1 MDKINYGEYIKKRR
15 VELNLSQSD
24 LANVLSCSYQA
35 ISKYEN
41 NSVKVDISLISKLAK
56 VLKVDLDSF
65 LAKKYEKNNNYCDYL
80 EFDYTKFLNKL
91 NYLREKKSITQKELA
106 KQVNISSSRISKL
119 EKGNANLKVEEFLS
133 FANFFN
139 CSYSSLYFGMSEDE
153 LNKNLIE
160 KENLIIENNK
170 NKRIPLKEEI
180 KKPSIYIP
188 LSIVLIIVLAL
199 IITIPLSLFNNDSS
213 LNSNDDFIYT
223 SDEKGLIITDYKG
236 KMNEE
241 IVIPSSIDDKKI
253 YKIASNAFDN
263 KDLFKKIYISE
274 GIEEIESSA
283 FNFISSLEEVY
294 LPSTLKILG
303 ENAFSISYSLKS
315 IHLDKNNKY
324 FSLDEDGNLYSFDK
338 KELYRVLP
346 LNNYSSYKV
355 LEGVEIIKGGAFDS
369 NYTLIDITFPS
380 SLKTINSNAFN
391 DCYLINK
398 LNFNEGLETLSVNA
412 FTGSNKSLRIIN
424 LPSTLKN
431 MEGNP
436 FYNSP
441 HLKEI
446 NISSE
451 NNYFTTIDNI
461 LYSKDLSSIYT
472 FPSLYKENSFILP
485 EGVKNIEMFAFNN
498 LVNLESLVLPSTI
511 ELAKDRSICYNEPL
525 ESILIKKGAKN
536 FKYRSIYGCKNSDVY
551 LEYPTLPSSFDEEFT
566 DSNVLFEGEWNNI
579 KNDNNKN

>member
-65 LAKKYEKNNNYCDYL
+65 LLKKYEKNNDYCDYF

-91 NYLREKKSITQKELA
+91 NYLREKRCITQKELA

-119 EKGNANLKVEEFLS
+119 EKGNANLKAEEFLA
-133 FANFFN
+133 FAKYFN
-139 CSYSSLYFGMSEDE
+139 CSYSSLYFGMSEEE
-153 LNKNLIE
+153 LEKNIVE
-160 KENLIIENNK
+160 KENLLIENK
-170 NKRIPLKEEI
+170 KIPFKERI

-188 LSIVLIIVLAL
+188 LSIALVIVLAL
-199 IITIPLSLFNNDSS
+199 IITIPLSLFNNNSS
-213 LNSNDDFIYT
+213 SSYNDDFIFT

-236 KMNEE
+236 ENNTS
-241 IVIPSSIDDKKI
+241 ITIPSSINNEKV
-253 YKIASNAFDN
+253 YKIASKAFN
-263 KDLFKKIYISE
+263 SEDLVKEIYISE
-274 GIEEIESSA
+274 GIEEIESQA
-283 FNFISSLEEVY
+283 FNFLSSLKEVY
-294 LPSTLKILG
+294 LPSTLKIL
-303 ENAFSISYSLKS
+303 EDNAFNISYSLS
-315 IHLDKNNKY
+315 NIYLNNGSNY

-346 LNNYSSYKV
+346 KNNYV
-355 LEGVEIIKGGAFDS
+355 DFNILEGVEIIKGGAFDS
-369 NYTLIDITFPS
+369 NYTLTNVIFPS
-380 SLKTINSNAFN
+380 SLKTINSFAFN
-391 DCYLINK
+391 DCYLINE

-412 FTGSNKSLRIIN
+412 FSGLNKSLKIIN

-431 MEGNP
+431 MNGNP
-436 FYNSP
+436 FYNYP

-451 NNYFTTIDNI
+451 NKYFTTIDNI

-485 EGVKNIEMFAFNN
+485 EGVKNIEIFAFNN
-498 LVNLESLVLPSTI
+498 LINLESLVLPSTI
-511 ELAKDRSICYNEPL
+511 ELAKDRGICYNESL

-551 LEYPTLPSSFDEEFT
+551 LEYPSLPSSFDKEFT
-566 DSNVLFEGEWNNI
+566 DSEIFFEGEWDNKENI
-579 KNDNNKN
+579 E